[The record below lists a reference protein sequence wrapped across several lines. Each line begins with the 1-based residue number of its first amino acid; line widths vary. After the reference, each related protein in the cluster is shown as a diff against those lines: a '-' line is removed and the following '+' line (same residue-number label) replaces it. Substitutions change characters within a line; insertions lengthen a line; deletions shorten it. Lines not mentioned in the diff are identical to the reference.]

1 MTTLFATGAS
11 LLFVLASLAV
21 TPPGLCAQAPS
32 RPTAPVSGP
41 ARVVRLDATRA
52 QLDAARARLATRG
65 IAVDFILWRDATGAV
80 AGAAPD
86 ASLRALLTEGIRS
99 ETLYETIVDYQRA
112 TAKAART
119 DVTPPEEPRYEV
131 RVVVIDRRASHTVDG
146 LGDEETVVRR
156 NDRYLA
162 VLDASAAPES
172 GADLRVRY
180 ARRGLAVVDV
190 VAFDAFAPLSAR
202 LFPESPFTSNDAI
215 AWRGGEDGV
224 FLSYD
229 EITDGLRALEAAH
242 PTMVRVS
249 SIGQSYEGRRLWVAK
264 ISANVE
270 VNDPSKPDVLITGCY
285 HAREWIAADV
295 PYELAVRLPSLY
307 DSDPQVRYLLDHAEV
322 WVLPLVNP
330 DGHAYSQTRPNHAED
345 NIRMWRKN
353 RRPIDVDG
361 DGLPDGLGVDLNRN
375 HSVPWRV
382 DDDLPYPSTGDDFG
396 ASDNPRDF
404 QLYRGPSPGSEPE
417 IRALEAFTADPSH
430 PFVTR
435 IDYHNFGQ
443 LVLYPL
449 GYTRDRAIDDGA
461 LRSLGAYAQARIG
474 EAGNPYRL
482 LQSRDLYATTGSS
495 VDYAYQHDRSMA
507 YTIELSPPGCCFDLE
522 ESLRD
527 GVVDANVPGA
537 LAVARWATGPV
548 VVESV
553 VLTAS
558 GRRVYAAQWEDGPE
572 GRTLV
577 TERENAISGP
587 VHLSVRFSQ
596 PLAAAPAVS
605 VARGGATSTVALT
618 RATPLAYAGDT
629 WEGDL
634 VLPQTPVPT
643 RLLVET
649 TQASAHPAGFDASPA
664 TVASYTVGSGA
675 WSGREDGPD
684 LSYSIVPGPDEVAPE
699 IDITT
704 PSGELAAG
712 GIPSVVVPSGKSID
726 VEWTVSDSSRVVEQ
740 SVEVST
746 DSGNTYSPIA
756 TRLPASAR
764 SISWAVPAR
773 YDRVLL
779 TFRVRASSDAG
790 GVTLSSPSRPVGVSA
805 TTIVRAAYKTQK
817 GKLVLRTSPSQLEN
831 PGNLEIEIDGERI
844 ASVRGFTVNSAGSL
858 VLRATLAQLG
868 LTVGSPASIR
878 LLVEGWPTPPAT
890 FTP

>member
-1 MTTLFATGAS
+1 MTRTFATGAS
-11 LLFVLASLAV
+11 LLLALTSLAV
-21 TPPGLCAQAPS
+21 APAGSRAGTPSNA
-32 RPTAPVSGP
+32 TAPASGP
-41 ARVVRLDATRA
+41 ARIVRLSATRA
-52 QLDAARARLATRG
+52 QLDAARARLAARG
-65 IAVDFILWRDATGAV
+65 IAVEFILWRDSTGGV
-80 AGAAPD
+80 TGAAPD
-86 ASLRALLTEGIRS
+86 ASLRALQSEGVRY
-99 ETLYETIVDYQRA
+99 ETLYETILDYQRA
-112 TAKAART
+112 TAEVVRT
-119 DVTPPEEPRYEV
+119 DVAPPEEPRYEV
-131 RVVVIDRRASHTVDG
+131 RVVVVDRRASRDTDAV
-146 LGDEETVVRR
+146 GDEETVVRR

-162 VLDASAAPES
+162 LLDASAAVEP
-172 GADLRVRY
+172 GADLRERY
-180 ARRGLAVVDV
+180 ERRGHSVVDV
-190 VAFDAFAPLSAR
+190 VAFDAFAPLSER
-202 LFPESPFTSNDAI
+202 LFPEAPFTSSDAI

-224 FLSYD
+224 FRSYD

-242 PTMVRVS
+242 PSMVRVT
-249 SIGQSYEGRRLWVAK
+249 SIGQSYEGRKLWVAK
-264 ISANVE
+264 ISANVA

-295 PYELAVRLPSLY
+295 PFELAVRLPSLY

-382 DDDLPYPSTGDDFG
+382 EADLPYPSTGDDFG

-417 IRALEAFTADPSH
+417 IRALESFTADPSH
-430 PFVTR
+430 PIVTR

-449 GYTRDRAIDDGA
+449 GYTHERAVDDGA
-461 LRSLGAYAQARIG
+461 LRSLGAFAQARIG
-474 EAGNPYRL
+474 EAGSPYRL

-507 YTIELSPPGCCFDLE
+507 FTVELSPSGCCFDLD

-527 GVVDANVPGA
+527 GVIDANVPGA
-537 LAVARWATGPV
+537 IAVARWATGPV

-553 VLTAS
+553 LLTAN
-558 GRRVYAAQWEDGPE
+558 GRRVYTARWEEGPD

-587 VHLSVRFSQ
+587 VHLSVTFSQ
-596 PLAAAPAVS
+596 PLVAAPGIS
-605 VARGGATSTVALT
+605 VARGGAIAPVALT

-634 VLPQTPVPT
+634 VLPQTPMPT

-649 TQASAHPAGFDASPA
+649 TPASAHPAGFDANPA
-664 TVASYTVGSGA
+664 TVASYAVGSGA

-684 LSYSIVPGPDEVAPE
+684 LLYSIVPGPDEVAPE
-699 IDITT
+699 IDITA

-726 VEWTVSDSSRVVEQ
+726 VAWTVSDDASVVEQ

-746 DSGNTYSPIA
+746 DSGNTYTPVA

-764 SISWAVPAR
+764 SISWSIPAR

-790 GVTLSSPSRPVGVSA
+790 GVTLSPPSRPVGVSA
-805 TTIVRAAYKTQK
+805 TTIARAAYKTQK
-817 GKLVLRTSPSQLEN
+817 GKLVLKTLPTRLEN

-844 ASVRGFTVNSAGSL
+844 TSVRGFTVNSAGSL

-868 LTVGSPASIR
+868 LAVGRPASVR
-878 LLVEGWPTPPAT
+878 LLVEGWPTPAAS